1 MGVVERLVRRHGGLR
16 QPARAAPRCT
26 IMPAVTHVLETSLY
40 VADLD
45 AAEMFYRELFDF
57 PVFLRDDRMAALG
70 VPGQSVLLLFRVGGS
85 LTPTVT
91 PLGIIPAHGGEGQ
104 QHLCFAIAD
113 AALPEWEQTL
123 ESSGL
128 PVESRVAWD
137 SGSVSLYFRDPDGH
151 SVELATPR
159 LWPNYGR

>member
-1 MGVVERLVRRHGGLR
+1 
-16 QPARAAPRCT
+16 
-26 IMPAVTHVLETSLY
+26 MPAITHVLETSLY

-45 AAEMFYRELFDF
+45 AAEAFYRGLFDF

-70 VPGQSVLLLFRVGGS
+70 LPGHSVLLLFRAGGS
-85 LTPTVT
+85 LTASVT
-91 PLGIIPAHGGEGQ
+91 PFGTIPPHGPSQGGEGQ

-113 AALPEWEQTL
+113 AALAEWEQAL
-123 ESSGL
+123 EASGL

-151 SVELATPR
+151 SIELATPR